1 MSDLVTVGNY
11 YDRFSA
17 ELAQS
22 LLDSEGIDSYIR
34 ADDAG
39 GMRPFQLAG
48 AGGAW
53 LIVGAQNAVRAS
65 ELLQAFMEEP
75 GEEPQEDDPDAK
87 SSEV

>member
-11 YDRFSA
+11 SDRFSA
-17 ELAQS
+17 EVVQS
-22 LLDSEGIDSYIR
+22 LLDTEGIDSYIR

-53 LIVGAQNAVRAS
+53 LIVGEQNAARAL
-65 ELLQAFMEEP
+65 ELLQAFTQEP
-75 GEEPQEDDPDAK
+75 GEDDPEAK
-87 SSEV
+87 TSLPA